1 MKVKFNSQVWP
12 KLILKNIILGV
23 QNCCSSTHLFYNSPW
38 HPWKYGWNNA
48 NYNKFA
54 DGRPAILLNLILSM
68 KFLKILIRRKST
80 LEKISLIINVNPT
93 YQRTPLFS
101 IYKHGKT
108 LLSLNKALCSYLA
121 TLWAR
126 APWCKTDFI
135 QSSYFT
141 DFLVLKILSIVEL
154 LLLAVIA
161 PASNLKT
168 MQLNHQIMD
177 EGSVDVMLT

>member
-1 MKVKFNSQVWP
+1 MYKIAVLQHTCS
-12 KLILKNIILGV
+12 IILLGILESMGETTQIIINLQTV
-23 QNCCSSTHLFYNSPW
+23 GLQFYWTWYFPW
-38 HPWKYGWNNA
+38 NFWRSWSDA
-48 NYNKFA
+48 N
-54 DGRPAILLNLILSM
+54 
-68 KFLKILIRRKST
+68 ST

-121 TLWAR
+121 TLWTR
-126 APWCKTDFI
+126 TPWCKTDFI